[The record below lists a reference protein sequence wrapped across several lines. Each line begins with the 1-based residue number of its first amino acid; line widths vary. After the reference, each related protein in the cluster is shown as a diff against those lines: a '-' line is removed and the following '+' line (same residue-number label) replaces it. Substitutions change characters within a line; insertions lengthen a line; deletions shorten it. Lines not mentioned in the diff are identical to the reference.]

1 MTDQPKKKREPAPDE
16 ITIQLS
22 KPIVLKS
29 NGDEEHI
36 TELNLREPK
45 LGQLTMFVK
54 KASKEGALECMR
66 WLISEISGIPMAAL
80 NEIGT
85 RDYYK
90 AQSYLTEFLTPPD
103 EDDPEGNAAGSQ

>member
-1 MTDQPKKKREPAPDE
+1 MTDQLKKKREPAPDE
-16 ITIQLS
+16 IAIQLA

-29 NGDEEHI
+29 NGEEEHI

-54 KASKEGALECMR
+54 KASKESALDCMR
-66 WLISEISGIPMAAL
+66 WLISEISGVPMAAL

-85 RDYYK
+85 RDYFK
-90 AQSYLTEFLTPPD
+90 AQNYLTEFISPPD
-103 EDDPEGNAAGSQ
+103 EDDPEGN